1 MASLSCPVPPTVHPD
16 DRDPRRTDPSGPLVA
31 EWGARAACRGVD
43 AAVFF
48 SPDKEGGPDRARR
61 EAEAKRLCASCPALA
76 PCRDYAPAAPEPYG
90 TWGGMSETEQR
101 RYARQ
106 RRRAESLQ

>member
-1 MASLSCPVPPTVHPD
+1 MASLPCPVPPPVHPD
-16 DRDPRRTDPSGPLVA
+16 GRDPRRTDPHGPLVA

-43 AAVFF
+43 AAIFF
-48 SPDKEGGPDRARR
+48 SPDKERGLDRARR

-90 TWGGMSETEQR
+90 TWGGMSETERR

-106 RRRAESLQ
+106 QRRAASIQ

>member
-48 SPDKEGGPDRARR
+48 SPDKERGPDRARR

-90 TWGGMSETEQR
+90 TWGGMSETERR
-101 RYARQ
+101 RYGRLQ
-106 RRRAESLQ
+106 RRAESMQ